1 MNPSPKSLVFRIVVL
16 LLGSFI
22 LFACDSTV
30 PEDTATIPPSA
41 TPQSKATAAQT
52 PTTEAQPATPI
63 LSKTLV
69 VLVAPPGAQASVSGQ
84 LSLTLSELTAAEG
97 LDFEVRPSFTQ
108 NDLSPEIKLL
118 IAIPPNPGLSELAQA
133 APATQFLGILI
144 PGLEPADNLT
154 VIHDAEI
161 RPDNI
166 GFLAGYLAAV
176 VTTEWRVG
184 AISTSDSADGIDHR
198 QGFLNGAVFFC
209 GLCRQTYPPF
219 LNYPLYAEAPAASGP
234 QEWQSVAD
242 ILIGNAVESA
252 YIAPGTGDKALLE
265 YLAAAGI
272 SLIGS
277 TPPPSGLQDHWI
289 ATITAD
295 ISAAVRNAWPDLI
308 AGQGGAEYPALLT
321 VTEINPDLFS
331 PGRQRLVGKLIAE
344 LTAGFIDTGVGLNSS
359 SP

>member
-1 MNPSPKSLVFRIVVL
+1 MAL
-16 LLGSFI
+16 LLGCFI
-22 LFACDSTV
+22 LYACNPTG
-30 PEDTATIPPSA
+30 PEDTATILPSA
-41 TPQSKATAAQT
+41 IPQTKATEAQT
-52 PTTEAQPATPI
+52 PTTEAQPAATPI

-69 VLVAPPGAQASVSGQ
+69 VLVAPPGAEASVSDP
-84 LSLTLSELTAAEG
+84 LSLTLSELAAAEG

-108 NDLSPEIKLL
+108 DDLSPEIKLL
-118 IAIPPNPGLSELAQA
+118 IAIAPDPGLSQLARA
-133 APATQFLGILI
+133 APETQFLGILI
-144 PGLEPADNLT
+144 PGMAPGDNLT

-176 VTTEWRVG
+176 VTPEWRVG
-184 AISTSDSADGIDHR
+184 TIGTSDSADGIDHR
-198 QGFLNGAVFFC
+198 QGFINGAVFFC

-219 LNYPLYAEAPAASGP
+219 LNYPIYAEAPAASGP
-234 QEWQSVAD
+234 QEWQAVAD

-252 YIAPGTGDKALLE
+252 YVAPGTGDQALLE
-265 YLAAAGI
+265 YLATADI

-308 AGQGGAEYPALLT
+308 AGQGGADYPALLT

-331 PGRQRLVGKLIAE
+331 PGRQRLVEKLIDE
-344 LTAGFIDTGVGLNSS
+344 LTAGFIDTGVASNSS